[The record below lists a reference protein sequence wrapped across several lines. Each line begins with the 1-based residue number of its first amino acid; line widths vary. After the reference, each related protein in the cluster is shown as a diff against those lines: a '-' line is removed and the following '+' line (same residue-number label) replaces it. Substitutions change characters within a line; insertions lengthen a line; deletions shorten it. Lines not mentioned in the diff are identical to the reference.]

1 MAAYSIAGKTTFLK
15 VLTGELPFESG
26 TRDVGETI
34 VMGVYDQLG
43 LKLTEEEQKQL
54 TVLDFVME
62 KVQAHQEANAGVM
75 PQDEARR
82 LLEQFEFPRRRWI
95 ERVAMLSGGEKRRL
109 QLLEVICKRPNFLVM
124 DEPSCD
130 MDLNTLAAL
139 EAYLNNFKG
148 VVITVS
154 HDRSFADKC
163 SDHLF
168 VFEGDGVVKDFQGSL
183 SEYASCLVDLED
195 DKIQQQLSGSPGE
208 AMKEE
213 RKVAYKEDKTKRNE
227 QRNALRR
234 AKKDMSNI
242 EGAIEKLKAQAAT
255 LQQEIDASSNA
266 GWTALADLTKKLD
279 SLKDDI
285 DNKELSW
292 LELAEFVTSE
302 EAEVEALS

>member
-1 MAAYSIAGKTTFLK
+1 
-15 VLTGELPFESG
+15 
-26 TRDVGETI
+26 
-34 VMGVYDQLG
+34 MGVYDQLG

-54 TVLDFVME
+54 TVLNFVME
-62 KVQAHQEANAGVM
+62 KVQAHQQADAGVM

-82 LLEQFEFPRRRWI
+82 LLKQFEFPRRRWI

-130 MDLNTLAAL
+130 MDLNTVSAL
-139 EAYLNNFKG
+139 EAYLNDFKG
-148 VVITVS
+148 VVVTVS

-168 VFEGDGVVKDFQGSL
+168 VFEGDGVVKDFQGTL

-195 DKIQQQLSGSPGE
+195 DKIQQQLCGSQGD

-213 RKVAYKEDKTKRNE
+213 RKVTYQEDKTKRNE
-227 QRNALRR
+227 QRNAIRR

-242 EGAIEKLKAQAAT
+242 ETAIEKLKAQTAT
-255 LQQEIDASSNA
+255 LQKEIDNSSDA
-266 GWTALADLTKKLD
+266 GWTVLADLTNKMN
-279 SLKDDI
+279 SLSDDI
-285 DNKELSW
+285 DEKELRW
-292 LELAEFVTSE
+292 LELAEFVALE
-302 EAEVEALS
+302 EAVVEV